1 MKQKKETRWRNEERI
16 FKDEM
21 SDYEIKELIN
31 LKKSFSKY
39 VINIDM
45 LEFDFYDISQNSVVS
60 LLRGI

>member
-1 MKQKKETRWRNEERI
+1 
-16 FKDEM
+16 M

-60 LLRGI
+60 LLLGI

>member
-45 LEFDFYDISQNSVVS
+45 LEFDFYDIS
-60 LLRGI
+60 